1 MIIILTS
8 EDGPVTITPGASNAS
23 VISLPATTGNIA
35 VPATTT
41 IQKHDPVRSPRR
53 KSVSPPPMGTS
64 VRIGICVAGLCL
76 IMFTFG
82 RVVFSGHGPVSQ
94 DTRIAALASLPE
106 REYRL
111 QEGAAPAPRSV
122 PLPVE
127 RSVPLPAGRAGSPAT
142 APASVNASFG
152 LQ

>member
-23 VISLPATTGNIA
+23 VICLPDTPGNIA

-82 RVVFSGHGPVSQ
+82 RMVFSGHGPVSQ

-106 REYRL
+106 REYRV
-111 QEGAAPAPRSV
+111 QGGDVQAPRSV
-122 PLPVE
+122 APPV
-127 RSVPLPAGRAGSPAT
+127 AQAGSPAA